1 MSNLNQEIERAN
13 KLLSQNQFALAFPS
27 ALNRDYLLSVP
38 QERRGKLKFSLWVGL
53 AVMAMCLFLDA
64 SVGQDQL
71 YRGLAVRTGVTL
83 PLHLAGL
90 LALQRAA
97 TLGAQA
103 AAVIIPMTSGL
114 AVTTWLATVATESGE
129 LYMLSVGMMI
139 VAINLVVPLRPKEA
153 LVLTGAGSGAVAA
166 IELMLSYEPN
176 LFLLI
181 FVLAI
186 SFLSF
191 FVSIWSEGER
201 RRLYLLHLL
210 ERLRSRQLANAN
222 AQLRVLS
229 HRDTLTGLANRRL
242 WDKEFEIAAR
252 EAATK
257 GSVLGVLIVDIDRF
271 KSINDHFGHA
281 AGDACL
287 ARVGRILEDYLLES
301 AGLVARIGGD
311 ELAAFFTD
319 RSEEEIERRASQ
331 TRSAISKAR
340 LGPGGATIT
349 VSIGVAAEIVSEP
362 QMRKELFERA
372 DRGLY
377 EAKQAGRDTVSIG
390 RIELQSEV
398 GEPIEDPEVNKG

>member
-1 MSNLNQEIERAN
+1 MSNLNQEIERAT

-27 ALNRDYLLSVP
+27 GLNRDYLLSVP

-181 FVLAI
+181 FV
-186 SFLSF
+186 
-191 FVSIWSEGER
+191 
-201 RRLYLLHLL
+201 
-210 ERLRSRQLANAN
+210 
-222 AQLRVLS
+222 
-229 HRDTLTGLANRRL
+229 
-242 WDKEFEIAAR
+242 
-252 EAATK
+252 
-257 GSVLGVLIVDIDRF
+257 
-271 KSINDHFGHA
+271 
-281 AGDACL
+281 
-287 ARVGRILEDYLLES
+287 
-301 AGLVARIGGD
+301 
-311 ELAAFFTD
+311 
-319 RSEEEIERRASQ
+319 
-331 TRSAISKAR
+331 
-340 LGPGGATIT
+340 
-349 VSIGVAAEIVSEP
+349 
-362 QMRKELFERA
+362 
-372 DRGLY
+372 
-377 EAKQAGRDTVSIG
+377 
-390 RIELQSEV
+390 
-398 GEPIEDPEVNKG
+398 